1 MHSES
6 TLRYI
11 LCDAPVVFRVGDKAE
26 ALRIEGLLQRHFALA
41 PHPTGRKPDDPPLE
55 IVLCRE
61 HVPAPQQSDRIIEET
76 PYLRILHTRRGFR
89 LEAGESSIDIEP
101 SLGVATGRLS
111 EGFWD
116 LPELAQR
123 DLFLQT
129 LVILLRDRHLYGLHS
144 SGVVCDGTGLLVAG
158 PSGQGKTTLTLGL
171 MAAGGE
177 LLGDDVVA
185 LRQVNGAVE
194 ALAVRLSMSC
204 TPTTLAFFGM
214 EGTGSAR
221 GDKRLLDIEFSS
233 TGRLVNRFHPKLVVF
248 PEVTEQPFSELEQLD
263 QPTFIAYLVRSMAG
277 IMTDPVWAERQL
289 GVLANLAHQAGGYRM
304 LAGRDVYEDPPR
316 VTRLLNQT
324 ERHT

>member
-1 MHSES
+1 M
-6 TLRYI
+6 
-11 LCDAPVVFRVGDKAE
+11 
-26 ALRIEGLLQRHFALA
+26 
-41 PHPTGRKPDDPPLE
+41 
-55 IVLCRE
+55 
-61 HVPAPQQSDRIIEET
+61 
-76 PYLRILHTRRGFR
+76 
-89 LEAGESSIDIEP
+89 EAGESLIDLEP
-101 SLGVATGRLS
+101 SRGVATGRLS

-129 LVILLRDRHLYGLHS
+129 LVILLRDRRLYGLHS

-158 PSGQGKTTLTLGL
+158 PSGQGKTTLTLSL

-194 ALAVRLSMSC
+194 ALALRLSMSC
-204 TPTTLAFFGM
+204 TSTTLAFFGM
-214 EGTGSAR
+214 EGTGSAS

-233 TGRLVNRFHPKLVVF
+233 TGRLANRFHPKLVVF
-248 PEVTEQPFSELEQLD
+248 PQVAEQPFSELEQLD
-263 QPTFIAYLVRSMAG
+263 QPTFVGYLVRSMAG

-289 GVLANLAHQAGGYRM
+289 GVLASLADQADGYRM

-316 VTRLLNQT
+316 VARLLNQT